1 MANFKTKA
9 RAVELLG
16 KGQIA
21 DLPTAISELW
31 KNGYDAYAKDLSCD
45 LYIPGYKDINEPLFC
60 LSDDGWGMNYEDI
73 VSKWIVLGTDSK
85 SRGMHNYTPEQ
96 TFGLPLR
103 IPMGEKGIG
112 RLSVAYLGSPMLML
126 TKKENEVCQ
135 AVFIDWR
142 ILENFNLF
150 IDEVNIPCHAFN
162 DGEDLNSLI
171 SKMKLEFLE
180 NFHSDSS
187 SDLTW
192 SGQEELREQIINDV
206 SSFYIPDSLIKE
218 FTNLFQGVSSHG
230 TKFIIGNPNEQ
241 LLDLIGYSPLEVSSN
256 SVLEIQRSLTGIF
269 NVFKDIPDFS
279 TSFNILTEAGK
290 YNIISDF
297 FDPEDFKYAD
307 HHIKGKI
314 DENGMFN
321 GSIRVFQ
328 KTYQYT
334 FRPIRKPGKT
344 PYGSFDLELGQMEGA
359 PKASMLSEE
368 QYDSITSKTEKYG
381 GLYIYRDRFRVLPY
395 GRTDYDFLRFEE
407 RRSKKAGYYFFSHR
421 NMFGYIS
428 ITRNGNPSLKDKAGR
443 EGLIE
448 NKAYKELKDDLI
460 ALFVDIAKNFLKSTD
475 PDEVNARSEQL
486 DAIRQR
492 HHAILEAEKKRNRQ
506 TKANFTK
513 LLKANQEKIRFIEQE
528 IFSLQAELENKAE
541 LLNLTYEEYLK
552 LSNSLLDKREKLRSL
567 KLISPKRVSLS
578 STQERKFSEY
588 QALYSSIC
596 DSFESCEN
604 AIAQMR
610 KRFDVQNLKK
620 DFENQYMYSL
630 REISTLTNQYISRI
644 STIADAHKVMLLN
657 EGRGF
662 TEQFKQMVSES
673 IPPMNL
679 LSEYEDAIKQVAMYR
694 EEIKTKIDNQFAPFV
709 SHIESLSLDIDEEVI
724 LEWYQ
729 SKYHE
734 LEERLDATNELAQ
747 LGISAEIIDHELYS
761 LHAQMANSLSY
772 FKEYSRTHPETVSQ
786 YKQLSV
792 AFEHMEA
799 NYKML
804 QPLYRT
810 AKKQRAVFTGRHIL
824 ESMCT
829 FFSQRIKDLDV
840 TIESTDDF
848 DNYEFFTYES
858 VIYSVF
864 INIINNALYW
874 LIPSPSRVI
883 RIVYQQ
889 DTNEILIMNS
899 GEKIDNKIINDI
911 FTLFFTRKHNGRG
924 IGLYLARQS
933 LKSIGMDIYASN
945 ATEYNR
951 LNGAC
956 FIIKLNS
963 GIL

>member
-31 KNGYDAYAKDLSCD
+31 KNGYDAYAKNLSCD
-45 LYIPGYKDINEPLFC
+45 LYIHGYKDVEDPLFC

-73 VSKWIVLGTDSK
+73 ISKWIVLGTDSK
-85 SRGMHNYTPEQ
+85 SRGLHNYTKEQ
-96 TFGLPLR
+96 TFGLPQR

-142 ILENFNLF
+142 ILENYNLF
-150 IDEVNIPCHAFN
+150 VDEVNIPCHPFN
-162 DGEDLNSLI
+162 AGKDLNLLI
-171 SKMKLEFLE
+171 SEMKLEFLE
-180 NFHSDSS
+180 NFSTDNN

-192 SGQEELREQIINDV
+192 SGQEELRNLIIRDV
-206 SSFYIPDSLIKE
+206 TSFSLPNSLIIE
-218 FTNLFQGVSSHG
+218 FGDLFLDTSSHG

-241 LLDLIGYSPLEVSSN
+241 LLDLIDFSPIGETSN

-269 NVFKDIPDFS
+269 NVFKDVPDFS
-279 TSFNILTEAGK
+279 TSFNILNETGK

-297 FDPEDFKYAD
+297 FDRDDFKFAD
-307 HHIKGKI
+307 HHICGKI
-314 DENGMFN
+314 DENGMFS
-321 GSIRVFQ
+321 GTVRVFEQ
-328 KTYQYT
+328 TYQYS

-344 PYGSFDLELGQMEGA
+344 PYGAINLELGQMEGVS
-359 PKASMLSEE
+359 KASILTEE
-368 QYDSITSKTEKYG
+368 QYEFITSKTEKFG
-381 GLYIYRDRFRVLPY
+381 GLYIYRDCFRVLPY

-421 NMFGYIS
+421 NMYGYIS

-448 NKAYKELKDDLI
+448 NKAYRELKEDLI
-460 ALFVDIAKNFLKSTD
+460 ALFVDIAKNFLKSTES
-475 PDEVNARSEQL
+475 DEVNARSEQL
-486 DAIRQR
+486 EAIRQK
-492 HHAILEAEKKRNRQ
+492 HHAIMEAEKKRNRQ

-513 LLKANQEKIRFIEQE
+513 QLKAYQEEIRSVERE
-528 IFSLQAELENKAE
+528 IIVLQNELQQKAE
-541 LLNLTYEEYLK
+541 LLNLTYDQYQQ
-552 LSNSLLDKREKLRSL
+552 LSNTLLDKKERLRSL
-567 KLISPKRVSLS
+567 KLTSPKRVSLS
-578 STQERKFSEY
+578 STQERKFMEY
-588 QALYSSIC
+588 QAAYSSIC
-596 DSFESCEN
+596 ENFNLCEN
-604 AIAQMR
+604 AIAQIR
-610 KRFDVQNLKK
+610 KRFDIQNLKR
-620 DFENQYMYSL
+620 DFECQYLYSL
-630 REISTLTNQYISRI
+630 RDISTLINQYISRI
-644 STIADAHKVMLLN
+644 SVISDAHKLLLSN

-662 TEQFKQMVSES
+662 SERFKQIVSES
-673 IPPMNL
+673 IPPMNIPE
-679 LSEYEDAIKQVAMYR
+679 EYEDGIKKIALFR
-694 EEIKTKIDNQFAPFV
+694 EEIKTKIDNLFSPFV
-709 SHIESLSLDIDEEVI
+709 SHIESLSLDIDEDVI

-734 LEERLDATNELAQ
+734 LEDRLDATNELAQ
-747 LGISAEIIDHELYS
+747 LGISVEIIDHELYS
-761 LHAQMANSLSY
+761 LHAQMANSLKF
-772 FKEYSRTHPETVSQ
+772 FKDYSRIHTEISSQ
-786 YKQLSV
+786 YKQLSM

-810 AKKQRAVFTGRHIL
+810 ARRQRTAFTGKDIL

-829 FFSQRIKDLDV
+829 FFSQKIKDMEV
-840 TIESTDDF
+840 RIESSEEF
-848 DNYEFFTYES
+848 DSYEFFTYES

-874 LIPSPSRVI
+874 LIPSDN
-883 RIVYQQ
+883 RIISIDYIQ
-889 DTNEILIMNS
+889 DSQEVLIMNN
-899 GEKIDNKIINDI
+899 GEKIDNTIINDI

-924 IGLYLARQS
+924 IGLYLAKQS

-945 ATEYNR
+945 ASHYNR
-951 LNGAC
+951 LGGAS
-956 FIIKLNS
+956 FILKLNS
-963 GIL
+963 SL

>member
-1 MANFKTKA
+1 
-9 RAVELLG
+9 
-16 KGQIA
+16 
-21 DLPTAISELW
+21 
-31 KNGYDAYAKDLSCD
+31 
-45 LYIPGYKDINEPLFC
+45 
-60 LSDDGWGMNYEDI
+60 
-73 VSKWIVLGTDSK
+73 
-85 SRGMHNYTPEQ
+85 
-96 TFGLPLR
+96 
-103 IPMGEKGIG
+103 
-112 RLSVAYLGSPMLML
+112 
-126 TKKENEVCQ
+126 
-135 AVFIDWR
+135 
-142 ILENFNLF
+142 
-150 IDEVNIPCHAFN
+150 
-162 DGEDLNSLI
+162 
-171 SKMKLEFLE
+171 
-180 NFHSDSS
+180 
-187 SDLTW
+187 
-192 SGQEELREQIINDV
+192 
-206 SSFYIPDSLIKE
+206 
-218 FTNLFQGVSSHG
+218 
-230 TKFIIGNPNEQ
+230 
-241 LLDLIGYSPLEVSSN
+241 
-256 SVLEIQRSLTGIF
+256 
-269 NVFKDIPDFS
+269 
-279 TSFNILTEAGK
+279 
-290 YNIISDF
+290 
-297 FDPEDFKYAD
+297 
-307 HHIKGKI
+307 
-314 DENGMFN
+314 
-321 GSIRVFQ
+321 
-328 KTYQYT
+328 
-334 FRPIRKPGKT
+334 
-344 PYGSFDLELGQMEGA
+344 MEGA

-460 ALFVDIAKNFLKSTD
+460 ALFVDIAKNFLKSTAQ
-475 PDEVNARSEQL
+475 DEVNARSEQL
-486 DAIRQR
+486 DAIRLR

-513 LLKANQEKIRFIEQE
+513 QLKANQEEIRFIEQE
-528 IFSLQAELENKAE
+528 IISLQAELENKAE

-552 LSNSLLDKREKLRSL
+552 LSNSLLDRKEKLRSL

-588 QALYSSIC
+588 QAMYSSIC

-644 STIADAHKVMLLN
+644 SAIADAHKVMLFN

-679 LSEYEDAIKQVAMYR
+679 PSEYEDAIKQVAMYR
-694 EEIKTKIDNQFAPFV
+694 EEIKTKIDNQFTPFV

-724 LEWYQ
+724 LEWYK
-729 SKYHE
+729 SKYQE
-734 LEERLDATNELAQ
+734 LEERLYATNELAQ

-772 FKEYSRTHPETVSQ
+772 FKEYSRNHPETVSQ

-824 ESMCT
+824 ESMRT

-883 RIVYQQ
+883 RMVYQQ

-945 ATEYNR
+945 ASEYNR

-956 FIIKLNS
+956 FIIKLNTIS
-963 GIL
+963 L